1 MQMSF
6 EIKRLESDVVV
17 VRLYGELD
25 HHATEKIRS
34 HISTEILRGQL
45 KLLIWNFEGLHF
57 MDSAGIGLV
66 LGRMRELDAAS
77 GQTVILNPS
86 NTMKKIFKFSGL
98 ASFILEGREIDAIQH
113 ARGIV
118 NG

>member
-1 MQMSF
+1 MHMNF
-6 EIKRLESDVVV
+6 EIKRLEKDVAV
-17 VRLYGELD
+17 VRLFGELD

-34 HISTEILRGQL
+34 HISMEILSGQL
-45 KLLIWNFEGLHF
+45 KLLIWNLDCLQF

-66 LGRMRELDAAS
+66 LGRMRELETVN
-77 GQTVILNPS
+77 GQTIILNPS
-86 NTMKKIFKFSGL
+86 ATMKKIFKFSGL
-98 ASFILEGREIDAIQH
+98 ASFIFEGKEQDAIQH